1 MANQRRQAWRD
12 MAAVAAIALAANLAY
27 LACTAGNF
35 LFPDSLIYLVLARNL
50 LAGLGFVAKPG
61 VAETIRT
68 PGYPLLLAAMG
79 AHVGPVILLQH
90 CLNAAITAGTFL
102 GARRIGGSRLA
113 AYAAGL
119 FVALDTPTIHYA
131 NKILSE
137 TLFTGVLLLVFLG
150 LLSVTA
156 WGDQLQGTVD
166 RGSPGERS
174 DWMWRMLITGLGTG
188 VLVLIR
194 PVAIAAFA
202 VFAIWMIVCRV
213 PARWVLVFVLTAL
226 LIPAG
231 WAMRNQKRTGVFT
244 VSSIG
249 GTNLLLFRA
258 AGAIVM
264 DQGSSDFRADLLR
277 VQTQLLA
284 DAETEIED
292 TLGIP
297 DAEELP
303 HAVLSRDLARIA
315 VRTIRE
321 HPRGFLLLTLRG
333 LAINLFHSR
342 SEAMEVISQLP
353 HGLVRFA
360 IRLWTIGMV
369 LLALAGVIGL
379 WTAHRR
385 LEAMLIVITIGYFL
399 VISAG
404 GESESRFRVPVV
416 PMEAMAAGAGL
427 EMLVLLAQGRDTA
440 GTGPRR

>member
-1 MANQRRQAWRD
+1 MVDEKRQAWRD
-12 MAAVAAIALAANLAY
+12 TATVAAIALAANLAY

-35 LFPDSLIYLVLARNL
+35 LFPDSLTYLVLARNL
-50 LAGLGFVAKPG
+50 LAGLGFVTRAG

-68 PGYPLLLAAMG
+68 PGYPMLLAAMG

-90 CLNAAITAGTFL
+90 FLNAAIAAGTFL
-102 GARRIGGSRLA
+102 GARRIGRSRLA
-113 AYAAGL
+113 AFAAGL

-150 LLSVTA
+150 LLSLTES
-156 WGDQLQGTVD
+156 GDPLQRTVD
-166 RGSPGERS
+166 RRSPAERA

-188 VLVLIR
+188 ALVLIR

-202 VFAIWMIVCRV
+202 VFAIWMILCRV
-213 PARWVLVFVLTAL
+213 PARWVLLFVLTAL

-231 WAMRNQKRTGVFT
+231 WAMRNQRRTGVFT

-264 DQGSSDFRADLLR
+264 DQGSSNFRADLLR
-277 VQTQLLA
+277 AQSQLLA
-284 DAETEIED
+284 EAEAEIED
-292 TLGIP
+292 SLGIP

-303 HAVLSRDLARIA
+303 HAVLSRALSRIA
-315 VRTIRE
+315 FRTIRE

-342 SEAMEVISQLP
+342 SEAMENISHLP

-360 IRLWTIGMV
+360 VRFWTIGMV
-369 LLALAGVIGL
+369 LLALAGVISL
-379 WTAHRR
+379 WMAHRR
-385 LEAMLIVITIGYFL
+385 LEALLIVMTMGYFL

-404 GESESRFRVPVV
+404 AESESRFRVPVV
-416 PMEAMAAGAGL
+416 PMEAMAAGAGM

-440 GTGPRR
+440 GTAPRP